1 MAQSRPPSNRAWS
14 TRRPHTQAAGSPR
27 PRAHPSPGRHGS
39 RGSGNSAGS
48 LPLRRTTPP
57 SPDVTC
63 MNGRLHARTRRAF
76 RLRSRVSHRGTH
88 ASALAGVDGGALE
101 FGSAGGTFA
110 QRSGVKPGGKRGPV
124 PEPASGAGDDLGR
137 WHEADGAPSED
148 SWLGDSC
155 EPGGSAHT
163 EHPGGEPGPARER
176 PVRPG
181 VPPDQVCADAKLRPR
196 WSSQGS
202 PRGGPSP
209 IA

>member
-1 MAQSRPPSNRAWS
+1 MREPAEPS
-14 TRRPHTQAAGSPR
+14 GSV
-27 PRAHPSPGRHGS
+27 PG
-39 RGSGNSAGS
+39 SAIG
-48 LPLRRTTPP
+48 
-57 SPDVTC
+57 
-63 MNGRLHARTRRAF
+63 
-76 RLRSRVSHRGTH
+76 GTH
-88 ASALAGVDGGALE
+88 ASALAGVGGGALE

-209 IA
+209 IAQPSPATGGSWERPVGSVVLLTIW